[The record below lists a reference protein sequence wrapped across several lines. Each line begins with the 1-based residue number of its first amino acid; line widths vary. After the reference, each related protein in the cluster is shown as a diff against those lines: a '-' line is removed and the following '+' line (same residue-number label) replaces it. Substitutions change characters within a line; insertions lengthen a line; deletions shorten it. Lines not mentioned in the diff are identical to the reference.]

1 MAIVVHVVQQLIA
14 VGEGT
19 RCRIE
24 LVEGQLTKG
33 GSHHTAHQISH
44 CLASGYVQGGARNR
58 QALDIIQTIAV
69 TNAEGAGSLCIGCH
83 TRAFRQTSFTN
94 PQTFAIDINGR
105 AVVAAGDRDGQGS
118 FADITIVVGQRV
130 GELTHQAFTVIQP
143 LNRRIISIQ
152 GVGVDTRGIHG
163 QTTKVILDIQRR
175 HGGAIGAQHIIIRI
189 SQHVAADTDRI
200 LVQAILVVGRCRI
213 IVGHRQNNLTSGYI
227 TRGIL
232 CLNTKI
238 HLECICNMIE

>member
-1 MAIVVHVVQQLIA
+1 M
-14 VGEGT
+14 
-19 RCRIE
+19 
-24 LVEGQLTKG
+24 TKG
-33 GSHHTAHQISH
+33 GSNHTAHQISH
-44 CLASGYVQGGARNR
+44 CLASGYVQGGARDR
-58 QALDIIQTIAV
+58 QALDIIQTITI

-83 TRAFRQTSFTN
+83 TRAFRQTGFTDT
-94 PQTFAIDINGR
+94 QTFTESLDGR
-105 AVVAAGDRDGQGS
+105 AVVAAGDRNSQGS
-118 FADITIVVGQRV
+118 FADIAIVVGQRV

-175 HGGAIGAQHIIIRI
+175 HGGAIGAQHIVIRI
-189 SQHVAADTDRI
+189 GQHVAADTDRI
-200 LVQAILVVGRCRI
+200 LVQAVLVVGRCRI

-227 TRGIL
+227 ASRIL